1 MKDQTPYRA
10 GVTQD
15 GRPIAME
22 RPSSV
27 SVLVYDDFWS

>member
-10 GVTQD
+10 DVTQD
-15 GRPIAME
+15 GWPIAME

-27 SVLVYDDFWS
+27 SVLVYDDFCS

>member
-10 GVTQD
+10 DVTQD
-15 GRPIAME
+15 GWPIAME

-27 SVLVYDDFWS
+27 SVLVYDDIFS

>member
-1 MKDQTPYRA
+1 MEDQTPYQA
-10 GVTQD
+10 DVTQD
-15 GRPIAME
+15 GWPIAME

>member
-10 GVTQD
+10 DVTQD
-15 GRPIAME
+15 GWPIALE

-27 SVLVYDDFWS
+27 SVLVYDDIFS